1 MISQFVALFPT
12 KFEFLFEDFVTFI
25 GCIVLSFVIIHKLL
39 NRLNKNNQLMKEK
52 AKMIKDLF
60 SDEEKKMQLN
70 AEITRELRRMD
81 LKKVNDSESKYI
93 DLIFAHRKLK
103 REYKQLNEVYT
114 RLVNSQS
121 NYTSLQ
127 ENDFV
132 SVKDE
137 TLNSELSWDDYVYQ
151 LKRKAK
157 TQNKKRML

>member
-1 MISQFVALFPT
+1 
-12 KFEFLFEDFVTFI
+12 
-25 GCIVLSFVIIHKLL
+25 
-39 NRLNKNNQLMKEK
+39 MKEK
-52 AKMIKDLF
+52 AKMIQDLF